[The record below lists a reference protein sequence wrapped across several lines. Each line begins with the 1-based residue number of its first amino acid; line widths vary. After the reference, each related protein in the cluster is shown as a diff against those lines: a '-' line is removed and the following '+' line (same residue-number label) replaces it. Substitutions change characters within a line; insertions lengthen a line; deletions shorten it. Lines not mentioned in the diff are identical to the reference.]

1 METTDDQLEHRY
13 DAYLA
18 QCPCRPLLDVIANK
32 WAALIVGA
40 LLAREH
46 RFGELRRQIEGIS
59 QKVLTANLRALE
71 RNGFV
76 ARRVYPTS
84 PPSVGYSLTGLGR
97 SLAPPLIAVREWTE
111 VHMDDVQ
118 AARARYD
125 TGTPLDATRSG
136 PAGVDRAA
144 EPAAAR

>member
-1 METTDDQLEHRY
+1 METIDDQLEHRY

-32 WAALIVGA
+32 WTALIVGA
-40 LLAREH
+40 LLDREH
-46 RFGELRRQIEGIS
+46 RFGELRREIEGIS

-84 PPSVGYSLTGLGR
+84 PPAVGYSLTALGR
-97 SLAPPLIAVREWTE
+97 SLAPPLVAVREWTE
-111 VHMDDVQ
+111 RHMDDVE

-125 TGTPLDATRSG
+125 TGLPVDVPRSVPDG
-136 PAGVDRAA
+136 ADPAA

>member
-1 METTDDQLEHRY
+1 METTNDQQEHRY

-18 QCPCRPLLDVIANK
+18 QCPCRSLLDVIANK
-32 WAALIVGA
+32 WTALIVGA
-40 LLAREH
+40 LLTGEH
-46 RFGELRRQIEGIS
+46 RFGELRRQIEGVS

-76 ARRVYPTS
+76 TRRVYPTS
-84 PPSVGYSLTGLGR
+84 PPSVGYALTDLGR
-97 SLAPPLIAVREWTE
+97 SLAPPLVAVREWTE
-111 VHMDDVQ
+111 RHLDDVE
-118 AARARYD
+118 AARVRYD
-125 TGTPLDATRSG
+125 TDPTRSG